1 MNIIEDLKH
10 MDAAVLI
17 DVRYHRP
24 NVETDW
30 KDSVDIIFCDSQRQ
44 KKVYHV
50 KEPTVE
56 IFFAKDEA
64 KETGFNRTFIPQNDV
79 YSKEV
84 SYNNITLAIADEA
97 GGSIKKFAQ
106 ECLRNRKRGELKNIH
121 KYQNVF
127 ASDYTIENLIR
138 VWWMLEIHDDRYA
151 KLQMPRKGF
160 LDIEVDGIDFPGFVV
175 GGVAPINAVTLI
187 DDASDVTTSYTFVL
201 RNPRNPQIQEL
212 EDDIGGFI
220 RELHEDFDESYGNI
234 DYQFFFYDEKDEITM
249 IKHMFVL
256 INTLD
261 IDFWLI
267 WNMSFDIPYIIDRI
281 NQLGRDPRAIMC
293 DREFP
298 IKDAYF
304 YKDKRNFKLGGKTD
318 YAAISTK
325 SVFYDQ
331 MILYAAVRSS
341 QSEMSSYKLTDI
353 AANEIGDKKLDYS
366 EVENFK
372 TFPYENFRLFLK
384 YNIKDVLLQI
394 GIERKVTDVDNLYKR
409 SYQNATQYNKAFK
422 QTVFLSNRAYI
433 EYWKQGLVIG
443 NNINFDTSSWN
454 QNNDGSMTIKVDKD
468 TDEESYAGGLV
479 ADPELIDYVGVEIM
493 GKKSKYILKYVID
506 MDKLCPFA
514 A

>member
-17 DVRYHRP
+17 DVRYHKSTYE
-24 NVETDW
+24 NDW
-30 KDSVDIIFCDSQRQ
+30 KDSLDIIFCDSNRE
-44 KKVYHV
+44 KKIYHV
-50 KEPTVE
+50 EEPTIE
-56 IFFAKDEA
+56 IFFAKDDA
-64 KETGFNRTFIPQNDV
+64 KETSFNRTFIKQEDT

-84 SYNNITLAIADEA
+84 SYDKIAFEIADEA
-97 GGSIKKFAQ
+97 GEFYKKFARKCIQ
-106 ECLRNRKRGELKNIH
+106 DKQRKRLRELH
-121 KYQNVF
+121 KYENVF
-127 ASDYTIENLIR
+127 GSDYQIVNLIR
-138 VWWMLEIHDDRYA
+138 IWWMLEIHDDKYI
-151 KLQMPRKGF
+151 KLQTPRKGF

-187 DDASDVTTSYTFVL
+187 DDASDQTTSYTFVL

-212 EDDIGGFI
+212 ENDIGGFI
-220 RELHEDFDESYGNI
+220 QELHGDFDETYGDI
-234 DYQFFFYDEKDEITM
+234 DYQFFFYDEDDEITM
-249 IKHMFVL
+249 IQHMFVL

-281 NQLGRDPRAIMC
+281 EQLGRDPRDIMC
-293 DREFP
+293 DKDFP
-298 IKDAYF
+298 MKEAYF
-304 YKDKRNFKLGGKTD
+304 YKDKINFKLGGKTD

-353 AANEIGDKKLDYS
+353 AAAEIDDKKLDYS

-443 NNINFDTSSWN
+443 NNINFSSEPWE
-454 QNNDGSMTIKVDKD
+454 QGSMTVKTDKD
-468 TDEESYAGGLV
+468 TEEESYAGGLV

-493 GKKSKYILKYVID
+493 GSKSKYILKYVID
-506 MDKLCPFA
+506 MDKQNCPIMS
-514 A
+514 